1 METNLEIKQVTGR
14 QELRRFIHLPA
25 KIHKGHKNWVPPIYM
40 DEWQYFN
47 PRKNKSFS
55 HCDTILL
62 LAYRGRKAVG
72 RIMGIINHR
81 YNKSHNENHARF
93 CWMECYNEPDVF
105 AALLN
110 HIEEWARNK
119 KMEKLVG
126 PLGFSDKDPQGFLIE
141 GFDKPIVI
149 ATNCNNPYM
158 VDLIEKNNFIKKVDL
173 VVYRIDIPEQLPEVY
188 EKLAERAFSR
198 LNLSVIEFDK
208 KSQLKPMIRPVL
220 DLINE
225 TFTEIYGF
233 DKMDEREM
241 DEFAARYLPVVDPRF
256 VKCVFNEKDELVAF
270 VIAMPDMSPGII
282 RSRGYLF
289 PVGILLILWSARKT
303 KQLDLF
309 LGAIREDYRNL
320 GLDAMMAIKMRET
333 AKKAGFE
340 YVDSHLELE
349 DNFKVRAEMERAGG
363 KVYKKY
369 RIFTKDL

>member
-93 CWMECYNEPDVF
+93 CWLECYNEPDVF

-110 HIEEWARNK
+110 HLEEWARNK

-149 ATNCNNPYM
+149 ATNCNYPYM

-220 DLINE
+220 NLINE

-233 DKMDEREM
+233 DKMDDREM
-241 DEFAARYLPVVDPRF
+241 DEFTARYLPVVNPRF
-256 VKCVFNEKDELVAF
+256 VKCVCNEKDELVAF

-369 RIFTKDL
+369 RIFVKDL

>member
-1 METNLEIKQVTGR
+1 MNLQIKEVKGR
-14 QELRRFIHLPA
+14 RELYRFIHLPA
-25 KIHKGHKNWVPPIYM
+25 KIHRGHKNWVPPLYM
-40 DEWQYFN
+40 DEWVYFN
-47 PRKNKSFS
+47 PKKNRSFL

-62 LAYRGRKAVG
+62 LAYKANKPVG

-81 YNKSHNENHARF
+81 YNKSHNEKHARF
-93 CWMECYNEPDVF
+93 CWMECYNEPDV
-105 AALLN
+105 AAAMLN
-110 HIEEWARNK
+110 SIEEWARNK

-149 ATNCNNPYM
+149 ATNCNYPYM
-158 VDLIEKNNFIKKVDL
+158 VDLVLKNNFVKKVDL
-173 VVYRIDIPEQLPEVY
+173 VVYRIDVPEQMPEVY
-188 EKLAERAFSR
+188 EKLAERAYSK
-198 LNLSVIEFDK
+198 LNLTLIEFDK

-220 DLINE
+220 NLINE

-233 DKMDEREM
+233 DKMDDREM

-256 VKCVFNEKDELVAF
+256 VKCILNEKNELVAF

-289 PVGILLILWSARKT
+289 PIGILMILWSAKKT

-309 LGAIREDYRNL
+309 LGAIHEDYRNS
-320 GLDAMMAIKMRET
+320 GLDAMMAIKLRET

-369 RIFTKDL
+369 RIYTKDI

>member
-1 METNLEIKQVTGR
+1 METKLEIKQVTGKR
-14 QELRRFIHLPA
+14 ELHRFIHLPA

-47 PRKNKSFS
+47 PVKNKSFS
-55 HCDTILL
+55 YCDTILF
-62 LAYRGRKAVG
+62 LAYRGKKVAG
-72 RIMGIINHR
+72 RIMGIISHR

-93 CWMECYNEPDVF
+93 CWMECYNEPDVA

-110 HIEEWARNK
+110 SVEEWARNK

-149 ATNCNNPYM
+149 ATNCNYPYM
-158 VDLIEKNNFIKKVDL
+158 IDFIEKNNFTKKVDL
-173 VVYRIDIPEQLPEVY
+173 VVYRIDVPEQLPEVY
-188 EKLAERAFSR
+188 EKLAERALSR

-208 KSQLKPMIRPVL
+208 KSQLKPLIRPVL
-220 DLINE
+220 NLVNE
-225 TFTEIYGF
+225 TFTNIYGF
-233 DKMDEREM
+233 DKMDDREM
-241 DEFAARYLPVVDPRF
+241 DELAARYMPVIDPRF
-256 VKCVFNEKDELVAF
+256 VKCVSNEKDELVAF
-270 VIAMPDMSPGII
+270 VLGMPDMSSGII

-289 PVGILLILWSARKT
+289 PFGIFLILLSARKT
-303 KQLDLF
+303 RQLDLF
-309 LGAIREDYRNL
+309 LGAIREDYRNS
-320 GLDAMMAIKMRET
+320 GLDAVMAIKLRES

-349 DNFKVRAEMERAGG
+349 DNFKVRSEMERAGG

>member
-81 YNKSHNENHARF
+81 YNKSHNENHVRF

-110 HIEEWARNK
+110 HLEEWARNK

-149 ATNCNNPYM
+149 ATNCNYPYI

-225 TFTEIYGF
+225 TFIEIYGF
-233 DKMDEREM
+233 DKMDDREM

-289 PVGILLILWSARKT
+289 PIGILLILWSARKT

-369 RIFTKDL
+369 RIFVKDL